1 MLVLTRMKGE
11 SLVIDGRVK
20 VKVLEVR
27 GDKIRFGIECPDDVT
42 VNREEVEG
50 ECNPGWRKAVHQT
63 RTEREE

>member
-1 MLVLTRMKGE
+1 MLVLTRTKGE
-11 SLVIDGRVK
+11 SLVIDGSIRIT
-20 VKVLEVR
+20 VLEVR

-42 VNREEVEG
+42 ANREEVED

>member
-11 SLVIDGRVK
+11 SLVIDGCVK

-42 VNREEVEG
+42 ANREEIEDEV
-50 ECNPGWRKAVHQT
+50 NPGWRQAVHQT